1 MCLIGGAAAHQQ
13 FGWPMSDLLAVDEFR
28 VGELLTRDERFHGVS
43 EDEGVLAVVEPEGEF
58 VQMVVVSP
66 SVEVQDFKDWAALAL
81 IFAGGAML
89 FIVGDVT

>member
-1 MCLIGGAAAHQQ
+1 
-13 FGWPMSDLLAVDEFR
+13 MSDLLAVDEFR

-58 VQMVVVSP
+58 VQIGRQ
-66 SVEVQDFKDWAALAL
+66 EVQDFKDWAALAL